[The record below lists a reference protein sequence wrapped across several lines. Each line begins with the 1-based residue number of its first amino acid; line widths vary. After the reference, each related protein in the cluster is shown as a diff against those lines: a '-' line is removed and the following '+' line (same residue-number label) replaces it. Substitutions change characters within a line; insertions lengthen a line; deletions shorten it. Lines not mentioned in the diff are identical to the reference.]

1 MRPIGS
7 LLTICLILPHIVRKT
22 QAGGE
27 GEALGKGQQQKLG
40 QGESWGVKKPSV
52 RKANPREGEGLASL

>member
-40 QGESWGVKKPSV
+40 QGENWGVKAICQESQSTG
-52 RKANPREGEGLASL
+52 RGGAG